1 MAEIDASGIRK
12 VFDLAQHMRNPINLS
27 IGQPHFDVPEAVKE
41 AANKAMHNG
50 YNKYTPTQGLE
61 SLRQV
66 LRKGLKTEFGWKDAM
81 DRPML
86 ITSGVSGALDLAFT
100 VLINPGDEVIMCDPY
115 FVMYKHLTKLYGGVP
130 VLIDTYP
137 DFILTPDALEAAIT
151 EKTKIICLNT
161 PGNPSG
167 TVYSRDILKQI
178 ADIARKHGLLVVSD
192 EIYKSFCYDD
202 EFTSIAE
209 FYPENTLLMR
219 GFSKS
224 HSMTGWRMGWVTGPA
239 EIVQTMTTLQQYTYV
254 CAPSI
259 AQAATLV
266 ALETDM
272 SKEFAD
278 YKRKRG
284 IIFDG
289 LKDKFG
295 LVKPSGAFYAF
306 VPSPKG
312 ITSTDFVKKAIENN
326 VLIIPGNVFSSRDT
340 HFRLSF
346 ATSDETLYA
355 GIKVLNSIA

>member
-1 MAEIDASGIRK
+1 
-12 VFDLAQHMRNPINLS
+12 
-27 IGQPHFDVPEAVKE
+27 
-41 AANKAMHNG
+41 
-50 YNKYTPTQGLE
+50 
-61 SLRQV
+61 
-66 LRKGLKTEFGWKDAM
+66 
-81 DRPML
+81 
-86 ITSGVSGALDLAFT
+86 
-100 VLINPGDEVIMCDPY
+100 
-115 FVMYKHLTKLYGGVP
+115 
-130 VLIDTYP
+130 
-137 DFILTPDALEAAIT
+137 
-151 EKTKIICLNT
+151 
-161 PGNPSG
+161 
-167 TVYSRDILKQI
+167 
-178 ADIARKHGLLVVSD
+178 
-192 EIYKSFCYDD
+192 
-202 EFTSIAE
+202 
-209 FYPENTLLMR
+209 
-219 GFSKS
+219 
-224 HSMTGWRMGWVTGPA
+224 MGWVTGPA